1 MSKEVGPGP
10 AKPEGKRGN
19 ALVRRIW
26 ATINSSIVQKT
37 AVSVS
42 CVFICALVLLT
53 ALTSSLHSAWMRQRI
68 VEDKEDFVTEIAN
81 MVDDLFENLS
91 IPLISLAN
99 QNSVQWLVK
108 HSGGAYDGTWLD
120 HYQEVE
126 TSLSSIHVFYDYI
139 VDVGILDGNSKLL
152 FSLTNSFNYRYP
164 FVESEWFQEA
174 MQQPGSVKC
183 APPHGVEHLM
193 ENRALLG
200 NVFTIIYPLPAYS
213 GVEGYVICEV
223 DASRISSI
231 FKENSSSL
239 EGYILT
245 DSQGKPIYDYR
256 SSREEEQLQEALR
269 GIKQEEL
276 ETTAESPVV
285 FETRDS
291 FYVGRYLPETGWI
304 LMAEISSE
312 VINGTGGSIR
322 LSSLAV
328 CLGAILISVL
338 LMRSV
343 TRRLQSSVESVL
355 GQISSYDGTAVA
367 PVKRPK
373 GEFREIAEIRTK
385 FEEMTQKVDS
395 LINDVYVA
403 KMQQQNMELEMLIN
417 QINPHFLYNVLQT
430 IHGTAVLH
438 GDREIEDMIASLGE
452 ILHYTI
458 DHTNGDATLAQELQH
473 AQNYLSFYQRR
484 FPRLF
489 VYSVSCEEAL
499 LGHRVIKYL
508 LQPIVENS
516 VKHGFRSRREGGK
529 ISIEARREGNDLIC
543 EVSDNGCGI
552 SAERLEEIR
561 RNMKL
566 AMRSPSVGIANTD
579 ARIKIRYGLSY
590 GIELESREGR
600 GTTVRVRIPDRE
612 PQAALSESEEK
623 DV

>member
-1 MSKEVGPGP
+1 M
-10 AKPEGKRGN
+10 
-19 ALVRRIW
+19 
-26 ATINSSIVQKT
+26 QKT
-37 AVSVS
+37 ALSVS
-42 CVFICALVLLT
+42 CVFICALLLLT
-53 ALTSSLHSAWMRQRI
+53 MLTSYLHSGWMRQRI
-68 VEDKEDFVTEIAN
+68 VEDKEEFVTEIAT

-108 HSGGAYDGTWLD
+108 HSGGMYDGTWLD

-126 TSLSSIHVFYDYI
+126 TSLASIHLFYDYI
-139 VDVGILDGNSKLL
+139 IDVGILDGNSKLL
-152 FSLTNSFNYRYP
+152 FTLTNSFNYRYN

-174 MQQPGSVKC
+174 LDQPGAVKY
-183 APPHGVEHLM
+183 APPHGVDHLM
-193 ENRALLG
+193 ENRALVG

-213 GVEGYVICEV
+213 GVEGYIICEV

-231 FKENSSSL
+231 FKGNSNSL

-245 DSQGKPIYDYR
+245 DTQGKPIYDYR
-256 SSREEEQLQEALR
+256 SNREDGQLQEALR
-269 GIKQEEL
+269 EIRQEDL
-276 ETTAESPVV
+276 GHTGESPVV
-285 FETRDS
+285 FEAGDS

-304 LMAEISSE
+304 LMAEISSS
-312 VINGTGGSIR
+312 VINGAGGSIR
-322 LSSLAV
+322 LSSVAV
-328 CLGAILISVL
+328 CVGAILISIL
-338 LMRSV
+338 LTRSV

-355 GQISSYDGTAVA
+355 GQISSYEGTALA

-385 FEEMTQKVDS
+385 FEEMTRKVDS

-403 KMQQQNMELEMLIN
+403 KMQQQNMEMEMLIN

-473 AQNYLSFYQRR
+473 AQNYLGFYQRR

-489 VYSVSCEEAL
+489 VYSVSCEESL

-516 VKHGFRSRREGGK
+516 VKHGFHDRKEGGEIQIEVRREGT
-529 ISIEARREGNDLIC
+529 DLIC

-552 SAERLEEIR
+552 SEEGLETIR

-590 GIELESREGR
+590 GIELESREGCC
-600 GTTVRVRIPDRE
+600 TTVRIRIPDRD
-612 PQAALSESEEK
+612 PQAGTPESEEK